1 MAEPEIMPLT
11 KVQFYWRAVPT
22 FLLMVVWTSI
32 LAMFSGMSVGFS
44 DPGHGYIV
52 TVGLIHMFCIDL
64 FSLSVLGMLL
74 SLKWAIQVQWWL
86 TIAGGVLWLAS
97 GAQEPLIMSTVLLIL
112 VPLLG
117 TWLHGLKVEMET
129 QILG

>member
-1 MAEPEIMPLT
+1 
-11 KVQFYWRAVPT
+11 
-22 FLLMVVWTSI
+22 VVWTSI